1 MSNSDSF
8 FKLYINSVDAFCVDQ
23 GKVIAWV
30 KDYIRV
36 KEGNLSEDEIIKLYI
51 DIADDDEWS
60 VPRDEEYGSK
70 RSYIEYKLLW
80 LIDRYKEVL
89 KEDIS
94 VSFKRLDVLL
104 GLIGKEVL

>member
-1 MSNSDSF
+1 MSNSDIF

-36 KEGNLSEDEIIKLYI
+36 KEGNLSEEEIIKLYI

-70 RSYIEYKLLW
+70 GSYIEYKLLW